1 MTYILIFEI
10 ENQYI
15 KTKKNN
21 KMIRGKIKF
30 DGEKIIIKTAEGN
43 TEIWERSKQDS
54 TAFIIHKGIRYI
66 PLAEE

>member
-1 MTYILIFEI
+1 
-10 ENQYI
+10 
-15 KTKKNN
+15 
-21 KMIRGKIKF
+21 MIRGKIKF

-54 TAFIIHKGIRYI
+54 TAFIMHKGIRYI